1 MREPAH
7 GGADAAARTGD
18 DGVVVRKEWSVTQLL

>member
-1 MREPAH
+1 VHGPAVDLEPLDD

-18 DGVVVRKEWSVTQLL
+18 ERDLQR